1 MEDIFQFTYRSAY
14 QCFDKLCGDTDC
26 NRAIVVEVCT
36 NLLKVCEEDR
46 AYKLLYSAEAYR
58 FTAPNLNNLLFK
70 ENVPNIWEDLPLNP
84 LWTNP
89 LWNVGFSVV

>member
-1 MEDIFQFTYRSAY
+1 MAEIFRFYYRTAY
-14 QCFDKLCGDTDC
+14 QCFDKLSGDTDC
-26 NRAIVVEVCT
+26 YRAIEVEVCT
-36 NLLKVCEEDR
+36 NLLKVWEEDR

-84 LWTNP
+84 H
-89 LWNVGFSVV
+89 VD